1 MKLANKRREQGAL
14 LLAEDRYPD
23 RVIAEKL
30 GISEQSLNK
39 WKKEENFA
47 ARVAEITVAYADR
60 ALKFGLARRERR
72 LQVLSDLH
80 ERVQTVIDERA
91 SDASMVSVP
100 GGGTGLLVRNVK
112 SVGKGEGCQIVNEY
126 TVDTSLLRELRAI
139 EEQIAKELGQWTEKQ
154 ELTTPPLRSEEP
166 QMDLSKLSLE
176 ELKIMRELEAK
187 MRPPGSAGSMPDLS
201 RLSDKEL
208 DTLGKLMEKAGA
220 K

>member
-1 MKLANKRREQGAL
+1 M
-14 LLAEDRYPD
+14 LAEDRYPD
-23 RVIAEKL
+23 ERIAEL
-30 GISEQSLNK
+30 CEVSRATLAR
-39 WKKEENFA
+39 WKADGSFS
-47 ARVAEITVAYADR
+47 ARVDEITALYSDR

-72 LQVLSDLH
+72 LQVLSDVH
-80 ERVQTVIDERA
+80 ERVLTLIDERA

-100 GGGTGLLVRNVK
+100 GGSTGLLVRNVK

-154 ELTTPPLRSEEP
+154 ELTTPPSRSGEP
-166 QMDLSKLSLE
+166 QMDLSKLSIE
-176 ELKIMRELEAK
+176 ELKIMRALEAK
-187 MRPPGSAGSMPDLS
+187 MHPPGTAGSMPDLS